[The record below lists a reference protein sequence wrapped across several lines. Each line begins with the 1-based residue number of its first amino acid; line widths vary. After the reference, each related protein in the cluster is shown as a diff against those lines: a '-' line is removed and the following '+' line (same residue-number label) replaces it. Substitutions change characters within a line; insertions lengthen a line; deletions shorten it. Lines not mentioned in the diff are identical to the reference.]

1 MSGPSERRRVRRAT
15 VALATVCVIALA
27 GVSATAG
34 AESPLERLQPGE
46 WYEVPNSRLRAVL
59 PNPKAPGDPR
69 SIMGAWS
76 GGTYDPVRDALILP
90 ANGGHE
96 DYGGNEVYAFS
107 LASLSWQ
114 RLTDPS
120 PAPLPVQGQ
129 EELPDG
135 RPASRHTY
143 SGVTFAT
150 NVDKVFI
157 TGGALWSDA
166 GGGSKGAWTFDVP
179 SRTWLRR
186 ADAPGSQV
194 TAMAAYDPV
203 SGLVFSLVQDG
214 TLAAYD
220 PIKNRWSERGSIDWA
235 GFDPART
242 MVVDPA
248 RRLLLVVGGGVV
260 FRFDVSRSRPGRQ
273 DMDTTGGEPIVQ
285 AQGPGLAYD
294 PVTDRIVG
302 WVGGGDV
309 YSLDVGARKWT
320 RHPAVSTRVPA
331 PAPRHGTYG
340 RWQYIPSKNLF
351 IGVNDID
358 ENVWLYRLAVQPAA
372 RSPRSQRRSDS
383 EEARQARPGWGWPGC
398 AAGDCL
404 RLVADTGAA
413 PPGEGKVRPGATLN
427 VPDRVWVSR
436 PLGSG
441 YGGPG
446 LYPYASKHTRLIYD
460 SKRSRMVLTGG
471 DYSKAEFDSDNGSQ
485 MVWSIDLAS
494 GPAPRW
500 TLLGPWCNGPEQPG
514 RPDTVVWVYDSK
526 RDQGVI
532 MPGFYFI
539 TENEGSE
546 CPGVRDVAD
555 AMLFDFATNKWR
567 RVPFAPPPG
576 GYGGDLGSSF
586 GVYDPVSDS
595 VYRFRG
601 DDDNVVE
608 ILSRTT
614 NRWSVERL
622 GGDSS
627 LNRDQSVI
635 DVQGRNI
642 YAISRRPRGLLRYSI
657 PKKRV
662 NLFPLPA
669 QVRLPED
676 EDLETYLAFDPI
688 NRVVLFPNTHDN
700 GGRVHSLSI
709 FHVDTQQWEWESTPS
724 ASPPVQGN
732 VVAFDVNNNVM
743 LLYGGKTGVDVGVPT
758 VFWLYRYGRGRG
770 ASRGQ

>member
-1 MSGPSERRRVRRAT
+1 MSGRA
-15 VALATVCVIALA
+15 A
-27 GVSATAG
+27 GVLASVCLIAIAG
-34 AESPLERLQPGE
+34 VLPAAQGESPLDRLQPGE
-46 WYEVPNSRLRAVL
+46 WYEVPNSQLRAVL
-59 PNPKAPGDPR
+59 PNPKPPGDPG
-69 SIMGAWS
+69 SIMAAWS
-76 GGTYDPVRDALILP
+76 GATYDPVRDALILP

-143 SGVTFAT
+143 SGIAFLS

-157 TGGALWSDA
+157 TGGALWSEA

-179 SRTWLRR
+179 SRTWQRR

-194 TAMAAYDPV
+194 TAMAAYDPA
-203 SGLVFSLVQDG
+203 SGLVFSLIQNG

-220 PIKNRWSERGSIDWA
+220 PIKNKWSERTSINWA

-242 MVVDPA
+242 MVMDPVR
-248 RRLLLVVGGGVV
+248 RRLFVIGAGIV
-260 FRFDVSRSRPGRQ
+260 FSFDVSRSSPGRQ
-273 DMDTTGGEPIVQ
+273 DMDTTGGEPIVR

-294 PVTDRIVG
+294 PVADRIVG
-302 WVGGGDV
+302 WAGGGDV
-309 YSLDVGARKWT
+309 YSLDVKARKWT
-320 RHPAVSTRVPA
+320 RHPTVSARVPG
-331 PAPRHGTYG
+331 PAPRQGTFG

-358 ENVWLYRLAVQPAA
+358 ENVWLYRLAPAA
-372 RSPRSQRRSDS
+372 PAGSPRSDRRT
-383 EEARQARPGWGWPGC
+383 GC
-398 AAGDCL
+398 TGGDCIQ
-404 RLVADTGAA
+404 LVADTGAA
-413 PPGEGKVRPGATLN
+413 APDESKERPAEALDI
-427 VPDRVWVSR
+427 PDRTWVSR
-436 PLGSG
+436 PLGTG

-446 LYPYASKHTRLIYD
+446 LYPYASKHTRLLYD
-460 SKRSRMVLTGG
+460 SKRGRMVLTGG
-471 DYSKAEFDSDNGSQ
+471 DYSKREIDSDNGGHL
-485 MVWSIDLAS
+485 VWSMDLAS
-494 GPAPRW
+494 GPTPKW
-500 TLLGPWCNGPEQPG
+500 TLIGPWCNGPEQPG
-514 RPDTVVWVYDSK
+514 RPDTVVWVYDSR

-539 TENEGSE
+539 FEKEESGCSDA
-546 CPGVRDVAD
+546 RDLPD
-555 AMLFDFATNKWR
+555 PMLFDFATGKWK
-567 RVPFAPPPG
+567 RVPFGPPRG

-595 VYRFRG
+595 IYRFRG
-601 DDDNVVE
+601 NDYNTVE
-608 ILSRTT
+608 ILSLKT
-614 NRWSVERL
+614 NRWSEDRL

-657 PKKRV
+657 PKQRV
-662 NLFPLPA
+662 DIFDLPP
-669 QVRLPED
+669 QVRLPEG

-688 NRVVLFPNTHDN
+688 NRVVLFPNTTDN

-709 FHVDTQQWEWESTPS
+709 FHVDTRKWEWEPTP
-724 ASPPVQGN
+724 AGSPLVQGN
-732 VVAFDVNNNVM
+732 VVGFDVGNNVM
-743 LLYGGKTGVDVGVPT
+743 LLYGGKTGEGVGVPT
-758 VFWLYRYGRGRG
+758 VFWLYRYGRGPG
-770 ASRGQ
+770 AGR